1 MQESNVLVVDD
12 SKTINHFIST
22 ILNDKEI
29 NTVSAFDA
37 DEAWI
42 LLEQIKFDL
51 IILDVVLPDSNG
63 FQLCK
68 RIKHHDLLKD
78 IPIIFIT
85 GLGDKDNIVHAFD
98 LGAVD
103 YIVKPFDKA
112 ELLARVKIH
121 LELVHT
127 KIHLEEEVKEHQ
139 LKAIALKE
147 SEQNY
152 RLLFDN
158 MINGLTVNQVVY
170 KGNNNDYDFKII
182 SANEAFEEISG
193 LRNEDIVGFTIKEKF
208 PETPPE
214 HFDIYLKVA
223 LTGEKQNMQYFSKSF
238 DKYLNISVFS
248 PKYGHFAAVYED
260 ITQRKKV
267 ESELQN
273 SEKQLRELNATKDK
287 FFSIIAHDLR
297 SPFTSIIGL
306 SEMMTTEE
314 DIDPTQMKEFAE
326 MIYQSSIKTYELI
339 DNLLSWAS
347 SQTGKIKN
355 SPCEVNLHT
364 LVNDIFSNINEKALL
379 KKIALKN
386 KIEKNTIIKADVDLL
401 KTVFRNLVTNAIK
414 FTNLEGEVNISVS
427 KASKKTTICVEDN
440 GIGIQ
445 KEDLP
450 DLFRI
455 DVNKISIGKSDEKG
469 NGLGLII
476 CKEFVEIMGGKIY
489 AESELGKGSKFIFS
503 LPE

>member
-1 MQESNVLVVDD
+1 MQESNVLIVDD
-12 SKTINHFIST
+12 SRSINHFISK
-22 ILNDKEI
+22 ILNEKKI
-29 NTVSAFDA
+29 NTISAFDA

-63 FQLCK
+63 FQLCRK
-68 RIKHHDLLKD
+68 IKNNDLLKD
-78 IPIIFIT
+78 IPVIFIT

-127 KIHLEEEVKEHQ
+127 KIHLQDEVKEHQ
-139 LKAIALKE
+139 LKALALKE

-158 MINGLTVNQVVY
+158 MINGLTVNQVIY
-170 KGNNNDYDFKII
+170 KGDQEYDFKII
-182 SANEAFEEISG
+182 AANQAFEEISG
-193 LRNEDIVGFTIKEKF
+193 INNNEIIGFTIKEKF
-208 PETPPE
+208 PELSDE
-214 HFDIYLKVA
+214 QFENYLKVA
-223 LTGEKQNMQYFSKSF
+223 LTGEKQKMQYFSKAF
-238 DKYLNISVFS
+238 NKYLKVSVFS

-260 ITQRKKV
+260 ITQQMKA
-267 ESELQN
+267 EIELQN
-273 SEKQLRELNATKDK
+273 SEIQLRELNATKDK

-306 SEMMTTEE
+306 SEMMSIENE
-314 DIDPTQMKEFAE
+314 MDIAQMREFAE
-326 MIYQSSIKTYELI
+326 MIFQSSSKTYELI
-339 DNLLSWAS
+339 DNLLSWAR

-355 SPCEVNLHT
+355 NPSKINLYD
-364 LVNDIFSNINEKALL
+364 LINEMFSIVSEKALM
-379 KKIALKN
+379 KKISLTN
-386 KIEKNTIIKADVDLL
+386 SIEKDSIINADIDLL
-401 KTVFRNLVTNAIK
+401 KTVFRNLITNAIK
-414 FTNLEGEVNISVS
+414 FSNPNGEVNISL
-427 KASKKTTICVEDN
+427 KKSAKKSTIYIKDN
-440 GIGIQ
+440 GIGIE
-445 KEDLP
+445 KENLE

-455 DVNKISIGKSDEKG
+455 DVNKISIGKSEEKG

-476 CKEFVEIMGGKIY
+476 CKEFVEKMGGKIY
-489 AESELGKGSKFIFS
+489 AESEFGKGSKFIFTI
-503 LPE
+503 PE